1 MTEPEN
7 SRLALRMFDCP
18 KARRPDALFAHGD
31 AMAFTVTMEQFLER
45 IEGSDVEISQVV
57 PDGRSIFRVSAGFGS

>member
-1 MTEPEN
+1 MTVPEN

-18 KARRPDALFAHGD
+18 KARRPDALFVHGD
-31 AMAFTVTMEQFLER
+31 DMAFTVTMEQFLGR
-45 IEGSDVEISQVV
+45 IEGSDVEISQAV